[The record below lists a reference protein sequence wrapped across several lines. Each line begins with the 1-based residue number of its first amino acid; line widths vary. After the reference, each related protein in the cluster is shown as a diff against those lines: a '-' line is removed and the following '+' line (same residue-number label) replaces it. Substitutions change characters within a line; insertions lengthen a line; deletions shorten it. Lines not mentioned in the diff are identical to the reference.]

1 MKTLEITRLELVGF
15 GKFRERTIDLTSG
28 LNLIEGPN
36 EAGKSTIQSFI
47 TGMFYGFSSRE
58 PSGAPTRRTG
68 TNIVRGTREAIA
80 ACWCAK

>member
-36 EAGKSTIQSFI
+36 EACLLYTSD
-47 TGMFYGFSSRE
+47 
-58 PSGAPTRRTG
+58 
-68 TNIVRGTREAIA
+68 A
-80 ACWCAK
+80 ADD

>member
-36 EAGKSTIQSFI
+36 EAGKSTCLLY
-47 TGMFYGFSSRE
+47 TSRC
-58 PSGAPTRRTG
+58 
-68 TNIVRGTREAIA
+68 V
-80 ACWCAK
+80 